1 MGVSYSAL
9 LGLGAVGAEYR
20 EPLGLICDFLVG
32 RDGGP
37 EIPLLLPQVT
47 QGVVQ
52 GGNLP
57 SYLPSLI
64 GSHPENHT
72 LLPQVIHCIVQ

>member
-32 RDGGP
+32 REGGP
-37 EIPLLLPQVT
+37 EIPPVIPTPLPPPLLRRADLSRANAVS
-47 QGVVQ
+47 QGFRLTIESWGQ
-52 GGNLP
+52 GP
-57 SYLPSLI
+57 
-64 GSHPENHT
+64 
-72 LLPQVIHCIVQ
+72 